1 MYLVIT
7 YDLKLYTMGGGVT
20 KFSKHKPVRSVAL
33 IYVFTKLLN
42 VWPNGSHLD
51 SHICLHSP
59 YIKPLHVK

>member
-1 MYLVIT
+1 
-7 YDLKLYTMGGGVT
+7 MGGEVT